1 MNKESI
7 KLLVDRSVDLLR
19 EMHYSDFCINRYKA
33 TWKSGICKY
42 MENNGYEFYDS
53 AIGNGYLQLLS
64 RRQVS
69 KTTMATWV
77 RSIRIL
83 NEVLLYGRITRRIN
97 HRVKENLCGAFAEY
111 ARMFLDELSSLK
123 RSDGT
128 LVRYRVIISRFLTFL
143 HHQNIENLEL
153 IGDST
158 INSFISN
165 QETKKVEINY
175 VLRKLFRFWFENHI
189 ITKDLSD
196 SFSSYRFRHHQR
208 IPSFY
213 SPDEIAIIESSVDRS
228 KPLGKRNY
236 ALLLLATRLGLR
248 ASDIANLK
256 MRDIDW
262 RKNEINII
270 QQKTKNPVRLP
281 LISVVGNAIIDFL
294 KYGRPDFISSAYIF
308 HSFKPPYDP
317 MNGQA
322 VSSAITSVIEGCSVE
337 FKGRKHG
344 PHAMRHSLATNLLH
358 DSVPL
363 PIISESLGHSSTET
377 TTIYLSVDIPTLID
391 CSLKVP
397 PVPASFYNMKGGA
410 ENG

>member
-143 HHQNIENLEL
+143 HHQNI
-153 IGDST
+153 
-158 INSFISN
+158 
-165 QETKKVEINY
+165 
-175 VLRKLFRFWFENHI
+175 
-189 ITKDLSD
+189 
-196 SFSSYRFRHHQR
+196 
-208 IPSFY
+208 
-213 SPDEIAIIESSVDRS
+213 
-228 KPLGKRNY
+228 
-236 ALLLLATRLGLR
+236 
-248 ASDIANLK
+248 
-256 MRDIDW
+256 
-262 RKNEINII
+262 
-270 QQKTKNPVRLP
+270 
-281 LISVVGNAIIDFL
+281 
-294 KYGRPDFISSAYIF
+294 
-308 HSFKPPYDP
+308 
-317 MNGQA
+317 
-322 VSSAITSVIEGCSVE
+322 
-337 FKGRKHG
+337 
-344 PHAMRHSLATNLLH
+344 
-358 DSVPL
+358 
-363 PIISESLGHSSTET
+363 
-377 TTIYLSVDIPTLID
+377 
-391 CSLKVP
+391 
-397 PVPASFYNMKGGA
+397 
-410 ENG
+410 